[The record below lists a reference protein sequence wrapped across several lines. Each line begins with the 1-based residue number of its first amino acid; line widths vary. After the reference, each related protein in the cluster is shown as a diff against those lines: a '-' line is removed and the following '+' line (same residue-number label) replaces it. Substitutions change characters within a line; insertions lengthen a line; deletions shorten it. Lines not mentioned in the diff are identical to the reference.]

1 MGYVSRILLDPEAVL
16 EKIIIDEAV
25 SELRTVNDMMRWA
38 VSQFNGAGLFYGHG
52 TDNAWDESVQ
62 LILPT
67 LHLPPY
73 ISEEIRTARLTRAE
87 RQQVAELVARRVE
100 ERIPAAYLTNKA
112 WFCGLEFYVD
122 ERVIVPRSPIGEL
135 IGKRFA
141 PWLAH
146 EPQRVMDLCTGS
158 GCIAIALAQAF
169 PEAEV
174 DAIDI
179 SPDALDVTQINIE
192 MYGLE
197 QQVVPMAS
205 DLMEALPAG
214 LTYDL
219 IVSNPP
225 YVDAEDMF
233 DLPDEFRHEPEL
245 ALAAGDDGLILAKRI
260 LATAADRL
268 TDGGVLVVEVG
279 NSYVQLQEQYPD
291 VPFTWVEF
299 EQGGHGVFV
308 MTKAQLV
315 ACREQFA
322 AYRS

>member
-1 MGYVSRILLDPEAVL
+1 M
-16 EKIIIDEAV
+16 EKINIDEAV

-38 VSQFNGAGLFYGHG
+38 VSQFNAAGLFYGHG
-52 TDNAWDESVQ
+52 TDNAWDEAVQ
-62 LILPT
+62 LILPS

-73 ISEEIRTARLTRAE
+73 ISEEIRTSRLTRSE
-87 RQQVAELVARRVE
+87 RQHLADLVARRVD

-122 ERVIVPRSPIGEL
+122 ERVIVPRSPISEL

-141 PWLAH
+141 PWLNH
-146 EPQRVMDLCTGS
+146 EPRRVMDLCTGS

-197 QQVVPMAS
+197 EQVIPMAS
-205 DLMEALPAG
+205 DLMDDLPVG

-260 LATAADRL
+260 LATAAERL
-268 TDGGVLVVEVG
+268 SEEGVLVVEVG
-279 NSYVQLQEQYPD
+279 NSYVHLQQQFPD

-308 MTKAQLV
+308 ITKAQLD
-315 ACREQFA
+315 AYGEQFA

>member
-1 MGYVSRILLDPEAVL
+1 M

-25 SELRTVNDMMRWA
+25 CELRTVNDMMRWA
-38 VSQFNGAGLFYGHG
+38 VSQFKGAGLFYGHG

-135 IGKRFA
+135 IGNRFA
-141 PWLAH
+141 PWLNH
-146 EPQRVMDLCTGS
+146 EPLRVMDLCTGS

-205 DLMEALPAG
+205 DLMNDLPAG

-225 YVDAEDMF
+225 YVDADDMF

-245 ALAAGDDGLILAKRI
+245 ALAAGEDGLILAKRI
-260 LATAADRL
+260 LATAGDRL
-268 TDGGVLVVEVG
+268 SEQGILVVEVG
-279 NSYVQLQEQYPD
+279 NSYVHLQAQYPD

-308 MTKAQLV
+308 MTKAQLD
-315 ACREQFA
+315 ACRDQFA

>member
-1 MGYVSRILLDPEAVL
+1 M

-38 VSQFNGAGLFYGHG
+38 VSQFNAAGLFYGHG
-52 TDNAWDESVQ
+52 TDNAWDEAVQ
-62 LILPT
+62 LILPS

-73 ISEEIRTARLTRAE
+73 ISEEIRTSRLTRSE
-87 RQQVAELVARRVE
+87 RQHLADLVARRVD

-122 ERVIVPRSPIGEL
+122 ERVIVPRSPISEL

-141 PWLAH
+141 PWLNH
-146 EPQRVMDLCTGS
+146 EPRRVMDLCTGS

-197 QQVVPMAS
+197 EQVIPMAS
-205 DLMEALPAG
+205 DLMDDLPVG

-260 LATAADRL
+260 LATAAERL
-268 TDGGVLVVEVG
+268 SEDGVLVVEVG
-279 NSYVQLQEQYPD
+279 NSYVHLQQQFPD

-308 MTKAQLV
+308 ITKAQLD
-315 ACREQFA
+315 AYGEQFA

>member
-1 MGYVSRILLDPEAVL
+1 M

-38 VSQFNGAGLFYGHG
+38 VSQFNAAGLFYGHG
-52 TDNAWDESVQ
+52 TDNAWDEAVQ
-62 LILPT
+62 LILPS

-73 ISEEIRTARLTRAE
+73 ISEEIRTSRLTRSE
-87 RQQVAELVARRVE
+87 RQHLADLVARRVD

-122 ERVIVPRSPIGEL
+122 ERVIVPRSPISEL

-141 PWLAH
+141 PWLNH
-146 EPQRVMDLCTGS
+146 EPRRVMDLCTGS

-197 QQVVPMAS
+197 EQVIPMAS
-205 DLMEALPAG
+205 DLMDDLPVG

-260 LATAADRL
+260 LATAAERL
-268 TDGGVLVVEVG
+268 SEAGVLVVEVG
-279 NSYVQLQEQYPD
+279 NSYVHLQQQFPD

-308 MTKAQLV
+308 ITKAQLD
-315 ACREQFA
+315 AYGEQFA

>member
-1 MGYVSRILLDPEAVL
+1 M

-38 VSQFNGAGLFYGHG
+38 VSQFNAAGLFYGHG
-52 TDNAWDESVQ
+52 TDNAWDEAVQ
-62 LILPT
+62 LILPS

-73 ISEEIRTARLTRAE
+73 ISEEIRTSRLTRSE
-87 RQQVAELVARRVE
+87 RQHLADLVARRVD

-122 ERVIVPRSPIGEL
+122 ERVIVPRSPISEL

-141 PWLAH
+141 PWLNH
-146 EPQRVMDLCTGS
+146 EPRRVMDLCTGS

-197 QQVVPMAS
+197 EQVIPMAS
-205 DLMEALPAG
+205 DLMDDLPVG

-260 LATAADRL
+260 LATAAERL
-268 TDGGVLVVEVG
+268 SEAGVLVVEVG
-279 NSYVQLQEQYPD
+279 NSYVHLQQQFPD

-308 MTKAQLV
+308 ITKAQLD
-315 ACREQFA
+315 ANGEQFA

>member
-1 MGYVSRILLDPEAVL
+1 M
-16 EKIIIDEAV
+16 EKILIDEAV

-38 VSQFNGAGLFYGHG
+38 VSQFNAAGLFYGHG
-52 TDNAWDESVQ
+52 TDNAWDEAVQ
-62 LILPT
+62 LILPS

-73 ISEEIRTARLTRAE
+73 ISEEIRTSRLTRSE
-87 RQQVAELVARRVE
+87 RQQLADLVARRVD

-141 PWLAH
+141 PWLSH
-146 EPQRVMDLCTGS
+146 EPRRVMDLCTGS

-197 QQVVPMAS
+197 EQVIPMAS
-205 DLMEALPAG
+205 DLMDDLPVG

-233 DLPDEFRHEPEL
+233 DLPEEFRHEPEL

-260 LATAADRL
+260 LATAAERL
-268 TDGGVLVVEVG
+268 SEEGVLVVEVG
-279 NSYVQLQEQYPD
+279 NSYVHLQQQFPD

-308 MTKAQLV
+308 ITKAQLD
-315 ACREQFA
+315 AYGEQFA

>member
-1 MGYVSRILLDPEAVL
+1 M

-38 VSQFNGAGLFYGHG
+38 VSQFNAAGLFYGHG
-52 TDNAWDESVQ
+52 TDNAWDEAVQ
-62 LILPT
+62 LILPS
-67 LHLPPY
+67 LHLLPY
-73 ISEEIRTARLTRAE
+73 ISEEIRTSRLTRSE
-87 RQQVAELVARRVE
+87 RQQLADLVARRVD

-122 ERVIVPRSPIGEL
+122 ERVIVPRSPISEL

-141 PWLAH
+141 PWLNH
-146 EPQRVMDLCTGS
+146 EPRRVMDLCTGS

-197 QQVVPMAS
+197 EQVIPMAS
-205 DLMEALPAG
+205 DLMDDLPVG

-260 LATAADRL
+260 LATAAERL
-268 TDGGVLVVEVG
+268 SEEGVLVVEVG
-279 NSYVQLQEQYPD
+279 NSYVHLQQQFPD

-308 MTKAQLV
+308 ITKAQLD
-315 ACREQFA
+315 AYGEQFA

>member
-1 MGYVSRILLDPEAVL
+1 M

-25 SELRTVNDMMRWA
+25 NELKTVNDLMRWA
-38 VSQFNGAGLFYGHG
+38 VSRFNEAGLFYGHG
-52 TDNAWDESVQ
+52 TDNAWDEAVQ
-62 LILPT
+62 LLLPA
-67 LHLPPY
+67 LHLPPL

-87 RQQVAELVARRVE
+87 RQLLVELIARRVA

-122 ERVIVPRSPIGEL
+122 ERVIVPRSPISEL

-141 PWLAH
+141 PWLNH
-146 EPQRVMDLCTGS
+146 EPRRVMDLCTGS

-197 QQVVPMAS
+197 EQVIPMAS
-205 DLMEALPAG
+205 DLMDDLPVG

-260 LATAADRL
+260 LATAAERL
-268 TDGGVLVVEVG
+268 SEEGVLVVEVG
-279 NSYVQLQEQYPD
+279 NSYVHLQQQFPD

-308 MTKAQLV
+308 ITKAQLD
-315 ACREQFA
+315 AYGEQFA

>member
-1 MGYVSRILLDPEAVL
+1 M

-38 VSQFNGAGLFYGHG
+38 VSQFNAAGLFYGHG
-52 TDNAWDESVQ
+52 TDNAWDEAVQ
-62 LILPT
+62 LILPS

-73 ISEEIRTARLTRAE
+73 ISEEIRTSRLTRSECQHLAD
-87 RQQVAELVARRVE
+87 LVARRVD

-197 QQVVPMAS
+197 EQVIPMAS
-205 DLMEALPAG
+205 DLMDDLPVG

-260 LATAADRL
+260 LATAAERL
-268 TDGGVLVVEVG
+268 SEAGVLVVEVG
-279 NSYVQLQEQYPD
+279 NSYVHLQQQFPD

-308 MTKAQLV
+308 ITKAQLD
-315 ACREQFA
+315 AYGEQFA

>member
-1 MGYVSRILLDPEAVL
+1 M

-25 SELRTVNDMMRWA
+25 NELATVNDMMRWA
-38 VSQFNGAGLFYGHG
+38 VTHFNGAGLFYGHG
-52 TDNAWDESVQ
+52 TDNAWDEAVQ

-73 ISEEIRTARLTRAE
+73 ISEEIRTARLTRTE
-87 RQQVAELVARRVE
+87 RQRIAELVSRRVL
-100 ERIPAAYLTNKA
+100 ERIPAPYLTNKA

-122 ERVIVPRSPIGEL
+122 ERVIVPRSPIAEL
-135 IGKRFA
+135 IGNHFA
-141 PWLAH
+141 PWLQH

-179 SPDALDVTQINIE
+179 SGDALDVTQINIE

-197 QQVVPMAS
+197 QQVIPLAS
-205 DLMEALPAG
+205 DLFNHLPPG
-214 LTYDL
+214 DKYDL

-233 DLPDEFRHEPEL
+233 DLPDEFRYEPEL
-245 ALAAGDDGLILAKRI
+245 ALAAGEDGLILAKRI
-260 LATAADRL
+260 LATAGDFL
-268 TDGGVLVVEVG
+268 SEDGVLVVEVG
-279 NSYVQLQEQYPD
+279 NSFVHLQAQYPD

-299 EQGGHGVFV
+299 THGGHGVFV
-308 MTKAQLV
+308 MTKAQLD
-315 ACREQFA
+315 AYRDQFA